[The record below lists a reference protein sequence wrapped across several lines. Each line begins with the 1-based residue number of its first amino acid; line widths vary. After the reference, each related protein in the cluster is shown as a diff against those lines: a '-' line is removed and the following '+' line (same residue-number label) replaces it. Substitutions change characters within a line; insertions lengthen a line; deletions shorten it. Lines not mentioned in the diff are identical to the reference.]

1 MNNLMRV
8 DPLHELEEMNQRLSR
23 FFGANDLAPF
33 WRGEREDVK
42 IADWRPAVDIEETE
56 EAYLIKV
63 ELPEVR
69 KEDVKVSVQNGILTL
84 QGERRMEKEKKDR
97 KVHRVERFYGNFVRS
112 FALPDEVEAQDVSAE
127 FKDGMLY
134 VRMGK
139 SEKAKPRS
147 IEVKVG

>member
-8 DPLHELEEMNQRLSR
+8 DPLHELEEMNQRLGR

-33 WRGEREDVK
+33 WRGERE
-42 IADWRPAVDIEETE
+42 
-56 EAYLIKV
+56 
-63 ELPEVR
+63 
-69 KEDVKVSVQNGILTL
+69 
-84 QGERRMEKEKKDR
+84 
-97 KVHRVERFYGNFVRS
+97 
-112 FALPDEVEAQDVSAE
+112 DVSAE